1 MEEHRFGKSSS
12 EERAQ
17 TVKNALPEKTGIA
30 TDFWVG
36 IFERYCSERH
46 GLNFNFASG
55 SADELA
61 SLLAGY
67 YAEIRKKDGTEYKL
81 RPTSPTDLLVAVIPE
96 KSGFY

>member
-67 YAEIRKKDGTEYKL
+67 YTEIRKKDGSESKL
-81 RPTSPTDLLVAVIPE
+81 RPTSPTDLLVAVIP
-96 KSGFY
+96 